1 MSNVNNYEK
10 TEKDNGED
18 SFVQVE
24 ENGDSF
30 NNDENRNYMNN
41 TKEHLVNSEII
52 FKNQKEKIEQTK
64 LKQQKLKSKGKQHPK
79 K

>member
-10 TEKDNGED
+10 TEKDNGD
-18 SFVQVE
+18 ASFVQVE
-24 ENGDSF
+24 ENGGSF

-41 TKEHLVNSEII
+41 AREYLVNSEII

-64 LKQQKLKSKGKQHPK
+64 LKQQKLKSKAKPHPK

>member
-10 TEKDNGED
+10 TEKDNGDD

-24 ENGDSF
+24 ENGGSF

-41 TKEHLVNSEII
+41 AREYLVNSEII

-64 LKQQKLKSKGKQHPK
+64 LKKQKLKSKAKQHTK